1 MKKELKKIAIQERI
15 SKGAIEICENVLFT
29 DLVSKDVLS
38 SPILTYSDFLD
49 FISLDNKLKCRFY
62 KTGYKNFVIGKIED
76 VRKAQNIL
84 INSIKYN

>member
-1 MKKELKKIAIQERI
+1 MKKETKKLVIQERI

-38 SPILTYSDFLD
+38 TPILIYSDFLD
-49 FISLDNKLKCRFY
+49 LISLDNKLKCRFY
-62 KTGYKNFVIGKIED
+62 KNVVIGKID
-76 VRKAQNIL
+76 DIRKAQNIL

>member
-1 MKKELKKIAIQERI
+1 MKEELKKIAIQERI
-15 SKGAIEICENVLFT
+15 SKGTVQICENVLFT

-38 SPILTYSDFLD
+38 TPISKYSDFLD
-49 FISLDNKLKCRFY
+49 LVSLDNKLKCRF
-62 KTGYKNFVIGKIED
+62 YKNFVIGKIED

>member
-38 SPILTYSDFLD
+38 TPISKYSDFLD
-49 FISLDNKLKCRFY
+49 Y
-62 KTGYKNFVIGKIED
+62 P
-76 VRKAQNIL
+76 
-84 INSIKYN
+84 

>member
-1 MKKELKKIAIQERI
+1 MKKETKKLVIQERI

-38 SPILTYSDFLD
+38 TPILIYSDFLD
-49 FISLDNKLKCRFY
+49 LISLDNKLKCRFY
-62 KTGYKNFVIGKIED
+62 KNVVIGKIED
-76 VRKAQNIL
+76 IRKAQNIL